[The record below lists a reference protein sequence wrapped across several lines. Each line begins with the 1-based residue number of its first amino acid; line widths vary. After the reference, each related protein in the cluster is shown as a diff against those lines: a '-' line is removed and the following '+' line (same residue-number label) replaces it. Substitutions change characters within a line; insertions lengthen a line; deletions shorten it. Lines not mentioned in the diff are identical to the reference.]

1 MQIHYVFTFCVIL
14 AVTCLVIYTFSG
26 TLRPPSFRF
35 ITCNFTYRFKYT
47 YRFNCTL
54 WCDDGERKEK
64 SSADQLPY
72 NVSHQLG
79 LAIFWLRKATS
90 LVTIIWLF
98 ILSFTCG
105 CKLIPF
111 DISSYSLDIL
121 EYDLL
126 QDLIYLASVNSGLF
140 VLPELALSAKH
151 LTPVIM

>member
-1 MQIHYVFTFCVIL
+1 MRIHYVFTFHVIL
-14 AVTCLVIYTFSG
+14 TVTCLIVYAFSG

-35 ITCNFTYRFKYT
+35 ITRNFT

-64 SSADQLPY
+64 SGADQLPY
-72 NVSHQLG
+72 NVNHQLG

-90 LVTIIWLF
+90 LVTVIWLF
-98 ILSFTCG
+98 ILSFARG

-111 DISSYSLDIL
+111 DFSSYSLDIL

-151 LTPVIM
+151 LAPVIT